1 MIMNNPFSLIGKS
14 ILITGASSGI
24 GRGIAIECSKMG
36 ARLIINGRNAE
47 RLKETFD
54 MLEGKDHIAIIA
66 DLSKQEEIERLVKD
80 VPEIN
85 GCVHSAG
92 IPKIA
97 AVKFIDRM
105 LLDDILNINT
115 VAPILLTSLLLKK
128 KKLQKKSSIVFIS
141 SISGVCVAN
150 TGESSY
156 SATKGAISGFVKGAA
171 FELAAQGTRVN
182 SINPG
187 LVPTRILE
195 LSNTVFSEDLL
206 KDRMYG
212 RYPLK
217 RVGTPEDIA
226 YGAIYLLSDASS
238 WVTGV
243 NLIIDGGYTLA

>member
-1 MIMNNPFSLIGKS
+1 MFNPFSLNGKTV
-14 ILITGASSGI
+14 LITGASSGI

-36 ARLIINGRNAE
+36 AKLIISGRDAE
-47 RLKETFD
+47 RLAETFEA
-54 MLEGKDHIAIIA
+54 LEGDGHIIIQA
-66 DLSKQEEIERLVKD
+66 DLSIQEDIDRLVD
-80 VPEIN
+80 ETPVLN

-97 AVKFIDRM
+97 AVKFINRDIIE
-105 LLDDILNINT
+105 DILNINT
-115 VAPILLTSLLLKK
+115 VAPILLTSLLIKK

-150 TGESSY
+150 TGESPY

-195 LSNTVFSEDLL
+195 LSNSVFSEEQL
-206 KDRMYG
+206 KDTMYS

-238 WVTGV
+238 WVTGI
-243 NLIIDGGYTLA
+243 NLIIDGGYTLI